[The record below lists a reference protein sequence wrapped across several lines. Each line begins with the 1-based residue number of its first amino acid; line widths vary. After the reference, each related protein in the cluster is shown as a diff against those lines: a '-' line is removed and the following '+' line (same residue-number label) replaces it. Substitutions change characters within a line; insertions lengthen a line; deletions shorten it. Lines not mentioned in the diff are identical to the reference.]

1 MIYKLTNVTLDR
13 VPKGKENEGQVY
25 VHADFVNPNDL
36 FDGPSRQAIFD
47 EALIRKFQEFF
58 SVTENGTSP
67 TNMPIPE
74 ELLVFKGGRY
84 EQFVFPET
92 MVMLNEDGT
101 PRRNPRNGNLYR
113 RDGITVLCKFTVDN
127 ETGERRYAHGWD
139 PISRGTRIMNSMFA
153 PLSKFKMPTVAPPQ
167 LINDRQTTEA
177 DYSAIPGT
185 PPPCA

>member
-25 VHADFVNPNDL
+25 VHADVVNPNDL
-36 FDGPSRQAIFD
+36 FDGPSRQAIFTK
-47 EALIRKFQEFF
+47 AIVQEFQKYF
-58 SVTENGTSP
+58 AIAENGTAFCN
-67 TNMPIPE
+67 TIIPE
-74 ELLVFKGGRY
+74 ELRVFKGGQY
-84 EQFVFPET
+84 EQYVFPET

-113 RDGITVLCKFTVDN
+113 RDRITVLCKYTVDN

-153 PLSKFKMPTVAPPQ
+153 PLSKFNMPTVAPPQ
-167 LINDRQTTEA
+167 LINDKQTLEA
-177 DYSAIPGT
+177 DYSVMPGT